1 MALRTSLINISD
13 KLMVMDNII
22 IQYDHM
28 VLINLIYD
36 LLTDMITLGILW
48 YMFMVYYGNIVR

>member
-1 MALRTSLINISD
+1 MALRTLLINISD

-36 LLTDMITLGILW
+36 LLTDMITLGIL
-48 YMFMVYYGNIVR
+48 

>member
-1 MALRTSLINISD
+1 
-13 KLMVMDNII
+13 MVMDNII

-28 VLINLIYD
+28 VLTNLIYD

>member
-1 MALRTSLINISD
+1 MALRTLLINTYD

-36 LLTDMITLGILW
+36 LLTDMITLGIL
-48 YMFMVYYGNIVR
+48 

>member
-1 MALRTSLINISD
+1 MALRTFLINTYD

-22 IQYDHM
+22 IQSDHM

-36 LLTDMITLGILW
+36 LLTDMITLGIL
-48 YMFMVYYGNIVR
+48 

>member
-1 MALRTSLINISD
+1 MALRTLLINTYD

-22 IQYDHM
+22 IQSDHM

-36 LLTDMITLGILW
+36 LLTDMITLGIL
-48 YMFMVYYGNIVR
+48 

>member
-1 MALRTSLINISD
+1 MALRTLLINTYD

-28 VLINLIYD
+28 VLINLIYE
-36 LLTDMITLGILW
+36 LLTDMITLGIL
-48 YMFMVYYGNIVR
+48 